1 MYIQF
6 HKKTLIPYLLILA
19 VSLAFSSYHG
29 GPASFAWLYALLLLL
44 PFSAAYIAANYAFL
58 RVYQEIEVHKLV
70 RGEDHKY
77 RAKIENAGPLPIH
90 EMRLRTYTDRCNLY
104 EIEDGHPV
112 SLNPREIIELRSG
125 ISCIYAG
132 SYDIGIKS
140 VSFSDPFNIF
150 TITIDIPY
158 NFRAVVSPP
167 VTDIADTVL
176 DLENQYNNT
185 GLKSN
190 RLTEDTPGSDLRPYQ
205 PGDPLTSIN
214 WKVSARLSSLTTRL
228 PDKME
233 KRTVTILMQAADNT
247 APQRSPDRPN
257 STGGVKLP
265 QRSPDRPNSTGGVKL
280 PQRSPD
286 RPNATGGV
294 KLPQRSP
301 DRPSPLRR
309 RDFFL
314 EFIVSAAW
322 HFAKQGVPVRLI
334 YPAGKVT
341 ESIVDSYET
350 FMDFYGIVAD
360 GIFYHSR
367 QDYEQLQNLASQQR
381 STANDNGTW
390 ILIREDPEPGENN
403 FTICS

>member
-1 MYIQF
+1 MFIQF

-19 VSLAFSSYHG
+19 ASLAFSSYYG
-29 GPASFAWLYALLLLL
+29 GPASFAWLYAVLLLL
-44 PFSAAYIAANYAFL
+44 PFSAVYIAANYAFL

-112 SLNPREIIELRSG
+112 SLDPREIIELHSG

-140 VSFSDPFNIF
+140 VSFADPFKIF

-233 KRTVTILMQAADNT
+233 KRTVTILMQAAGNT
-247 APQRSPDRPN
+247 TPQRSHDRPN
-257 STGGVKLP
+257 S
-265 QRSPDRPNSTGGVKL
+265 
-280 PQRSPD
+280 
-286 RPNATGGV
+286 TGGV

-381 STANDNGTW
+381 SMANDNGTS

>member
-1 MYIQF
+1 MKLPQRSLIPQVGSNYPRGPVFIQF

-19 VSLAFSSYHG
+19 ASLAFSSYHG

-58 RVYQEIEVHKLV
+58 HVYQEIEVHKLV

-90 EMRLRTYTDRCNLY
+90 DMRLRAYTDRCSLY
-104 EIEDGHPV
+104 EIEDGRPV
-112 SLNPREIIELRSG
+112 SLDPREIIELHSG

-140 VSFSDPFNIF
+140 VSFADPFKIF

-265 QRSPDRPNSTGGVKL
+265 QRSPDRE
-280 PQRSPD
+280 RSPD
-286 RPNATGGV
+286 RT
-294 KLPQRSP
+294 
-301 DRPSPLRR
+301 SPLRR

-341 ESIVDSYET
+341 ESTIDSYET
-350 FMDFYGIVAD
+350 FMDFYGTVAD

-381 STANDNGTW
+381 SMANDNGTW

-403 FTICS
+403 FTIYG